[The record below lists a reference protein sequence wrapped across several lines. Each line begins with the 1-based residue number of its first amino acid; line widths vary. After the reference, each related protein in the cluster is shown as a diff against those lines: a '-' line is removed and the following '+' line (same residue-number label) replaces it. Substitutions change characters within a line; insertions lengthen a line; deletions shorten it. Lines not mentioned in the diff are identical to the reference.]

1 MKNNIWAKTLLKA
14 YRYLERIS
22 DAIDTLVER
31 TAVNSFY
38 VAGNNFASGN
48 VTNVANKI
56 INLSQRKVTLIN
68 LKLMIEE
75 ALSGMDKSKSQML
88 VLKYFDGEQASD
100 MAAAYNLP
108 LRTYFRHLS
117 KAEEDFMTQLRAKG
131 YSESRLLE
139 MIKGES
145 WLISMYERLDKSGE
159 GELSKREVEKA
170 AEL

>member
-1 MKNNIWAKTLLKA
+1 
-14 YRYLERIS
+14 
-22 DAIDTLVER
+22 
-31 TAVNSFY
+31 
-38 VAGNNFASGN
+38 
-48 VTNVANKI
+48 
-56 INLSQRKVTLIN
+56 
-68 LKLMIEE
+68 MIEE